1 MIFGFG
7 KKSQDDD
14 LEDEVELVLFQGT
27 ISGVEV
33 DIAAHARLAEVGL
46 LRAKEL
52 VTDALERRAEMLRIE
67 PKGEKGAMVQL
78 YVDGIGYSGGR
89 LIGKEAIAVTQV
101 LKLVGGMDPK
111 DRTKPQTGGIRAEFD
126 DRKYLL
132 VIETRPGK
140 EGERLN
146 LHLVDVKNAKY
157 SPSELGFSEES
168 IAKIREMTGK
178 KGIVLAAGPPGSGV
192 TSLAFA
198 IIRGI
203 DAYVQATFALFDTG
217 HRELGS
223 VSKFERREGEE
234 LGTALQRL
242 IRMEGDVA
250 FVEPFDN
257 EKTVREAIEKHE
269 EITMVSEMK
278 ARDAASAIEN
288 LGKILKD
295 PKSVAEAVNGV
306 FGQKLIRR
314 LCEKCKQ
321 PYRPNPKL
329 IQKVGLPEDVQT
341 LYRPPQPEPGEDLRP
356 CRRCGGSGYLG
367 RAAMIELIEM
377 TDDMKKVVAAGGDA
391 AAIKAQARKEKMLTF
406 KEEGLKYVAEGETS
420 LEELQRVFRAQ

>member
-7 KKSQDDD
+7 KKNQEED
-14 LEDEVELVLFQGT
+14 LDDEVELVLFQGT
-27 ISGVEV
+27 LSGVEV
-33 DIAAHARLAEVGL
+33 DIASHARLAEVGL
-46 LRAKEL
+46 LRAKEI

-78 YVDGIGYSGGR
+78 FVDGIGYSGGR
-89 LIGKEAIAVTQV
+89 LIGKEGLAVTQV
-101 LKLVGGMDPK
+101 LKLVSGLEPK
-111 DRTKPQTGGIRAEFD
+111 QRTKPQSGGIRAEFD
-126 DRKYLL
+126 DRKYILA
-132 VIETRPGK
+132 IDTKPTK
-140 EGERLN
+140 EGERLT
-146 LHLVDVKNAKY
+146 LQIVDVKNAKY
-157 SPSELGFSEES
+157 SPTELGFSAES
-168 IAKIREMTGK
+168 VEKIRELTGRRR
-178 KGIVLAAGPPGSGV
+178 GIVLAAGPPGTGV

-198 IIRGI
+198 IVRGI
-203 DAYVQATFALFDTG
+203 DAYVHATFALFDTG

-242 IRMEGDVA
+242 IRMEGDIA
-250 FVEPFDN
+250 YVEPFDN
-257 EKTVREAIEKHE
+257 EKTVRDSFEKHE

-278 ARDAASAIEN
+278 ARDAASAVES
-288 LGKILKD
+288 LSKILKD
-295 PKSVAEAVNGV
+295 PKLVAEAVNGV
-306 FGQKLIRR
+306 FGQKLIRV

-329 IQKVGLPEDVQT
+329 IQKVGLPEEVQT
-341 LYRPPQPEPGEDLRP
+341 LYRPPQPEPGEEIRP

-406 KEEGLKYVAEGETS
+406 REEGLKLVAEGKTS
-420 LEELQRVFRAQ
+420 LEELQRVFRA